1 MIITPGDKN
10 LFRSKEKDMIMLI
23 LKDNVCY
30 GQAVRC
36 SDRRPH
42 THVRLVRRVGQT
54 DFLFALFLQFPL
66 LKLIM

>member
-1 MIITPGDKN
+1 
-10 LFRSKEKDMIMLI
+10 MIMLI